1 MKPGHISTVE
11 IRNIIRYSDAH
22 PLTLIRP
29 QDSILK
35 SRNQTAAK
43 QTSHKILARFLPAM
57 ALSLFLFVPGQP
69 ALEAAEIKLPVL
81 GDSASGIVS
90 KQQEYE
96 LGRTWLKAFRSRVR
110 EHDDPLMQQYLEQLL
125 YNLATYSDLEDPR
138 LELVIINN
146 PTMNAFAVPGGV
158 VGFHTGIFAL
168 AENEDQMASVLAH
181 ELAHLSQRHFA
192 RGLETQRSSRM
203 VNLAGLLASLVIA
216 ATAGGDAGMAA
227 ITTAQAIA
235 MNDQL
240 RYSRSNEQEADRM
253 GLQTMERANRDPG
266 AVADMFATLLKS
278 MRYAGSRPPEFLL
291 THPVTEKRIADA
303 RGRAMGSA
311 MRHYPRNPEFH
322 LMKARALIAIS
333 NNPKDAIK
341 RFNAELKSNPQNPE
355 ATYYGLALAHIKAGN
370 YQQARQILD
379 PLLKDNPYQL
389 SFQYSDLELDIALK
403 RYDQGLAKADKLLR
417 LSPNSYPLTTI
428 KSEILW
434 QAHRYEEA
442 GAVLTA
448 LSRMRPEDPMIW
460 YRLAEVRGLA
470 GNISGVHEARAEYF
484 ILVGAFDKAREQ
496 LTLAVKLVAAD
507 FKRSAIVRQRIRDVA
522 ALEDRIEKL

>member
-1 MKPGHISTVE
+1 MKSPNSTA
-11 IRNIIRYSDAH
+11 I
-22 PLTLIRP
+22 
-29 QDSILK
+29 
-35 SRNQTAAK
+35 AAK
-43 QTSHKILARFLPAM
+43 QTSGRVPATILSSIL
-57 ALSLFLFVPGQP
+57 LSVLFFASGQSAP
-69 ALEAAEIKLPVL
+69 EAADIKLPIL

-138 LELVIINN
+138 LELVIVNN

-158 VGFHTGIFAL
+158 VGYHTGVFAL
-168 AENEDQMASVLAH
+168 AETEDQMASVLAH

-192 RGLETQRSSRM
+192 RGLEAQRSSSM
-203 VNLAGLLASLVIA
+203 VSLAGLLASLVIA

-227 ITTAQAIA
+227 ITTSQAMA
-235 MNDQL
+235 MDNQL

-266 AVADMFATLLKS
+266 AVADMFAALLKAT
-278 MRYAGSRPPEFLL
+278 RYSGSRPPEFLL
-291 THPVTEKRIADA
+291 THPITEKRIADA
-303 RGRAMGSA
+303 RGRAMGAS
-311 MRHYPRNPEFH
+311 MRHYPRSPEFH
-322 LMKARALIAIS
+322 LIKARALIAIS
-333 NNPKDAIK
+333 NKPLDAIK
-341 RFNAELKSNPQNPE
+341 RFNAQLKSNPQNPQ
-355 ATYYGLALAHIKAGN
+355 AIYYGLALAHTKAGN
-370 YQQARQILD
+370 YKQARQILD
-379 PLLKDNPYQL
+379 PLLRDNPYQL
-389 SFQYSDLELDIALK
+389 SFQYADLELDIALS
-403 RYDQGLAKADKLLR
+403 RYDQGLTKVDKLLR
-417 LSPNSYPLTTI
+417 LSPNSYPLTAI

-442 GAVLTA
+442 GSVLTA

-484 ILVGAFDKAREQ
+484 ILVGALDMAREQ
-496 LTLAVKLVAAD
+496 LTLAAKLVAAD
-507 FKRSAIVRQRIRDVA
+507 FKRSAIVRQRIRDIT

>member
-1 MKPGHISTVE
+1 MKSNTQ
-11 IRNIIRYSDAH
+11 AH
-22 PLTLIRP
+22 KQKGPWPLRSLQYLTGLLFSVTLV
-29 QDSILK
+29 IL
-35 SRNQTAAK
+35 SQ
-43 QTSHKILARFLPAM
+43 SS
-57 ALSLFLFVPGQP
+57 AL
-69 ALEAAEIKLPVL
+69 AAEIKLPIL
-81 GDSASGIVS
+81 GDATSGIVS

-125 YNLATYSDLEDPR
+125 YNLATYSDVEDPR

-146 PTMNAFAVPGGV
+146 PSMNAFAVPGGV
-158 VGFHTGIFAL
+158 VGFHTGVFAL

-192 RGLETQRSSRM
+192 RGVEAQRASSM
-203 VNLAGLLASLVIA
+203 LSLGGLLASLVIA

-227 ITTAQAIA
+227 ITATQAVA

-266 AVADMFATLLKS
+266 AVADMFATLLKAT
-278 MRYAGSRPPEFLL
+278 RYKGSRPPEFLL

-303 RGRAMGSA
+303 RGRAMASS
-311 MRHYPRNPEFH
+311 MRQYSRSPEFH
-322 LMKARALIAIS
+322 LIKARALVAIS
-333 NNPKDAIK
+333 NNPKNAIK
-341 RFNAELKSNPQNPE
+341 RFNAQLRSNPQNPQG
-355 ATYYGLALAHIKAGN
+355 AQYGLALAYIGAGEFDL
-370 YQQARQILD
+370 ARQSLAR
-379 PLLKDNPYQL
+379 LLKDNPYQL
-389 SFQYSDLELDIALK
+389 SFQYADLELDLATK
-403 RYDQGLAKADKLLR
+403 EYNQGLAKLDKLLR
-417 LSPNSYPLTTI
+417 LSPNNYPLTTI

-442 GAVLTA
+442 GEVLTA

-484 ILVGAFDKAREQ
+484 ILVGAFDQAREQ
-496 LTLAVKLVAAD
+496 LSLAVKLVASD

-522 ALEDRIEKL
+522 ALEDRIKKL

>member
-1 MKPGHISTVE
+1 MTVV
-11 IRNIIRYSDAH
+11 
-22 PLTLIRP
+22 
-29 QDSILK
+29 IL
-35 SRNQTAAK
+35 SQ
-43 QTSHKILARFLPAM
+43 SS
-57 ALSLFLFVPGQP
+57 AL
-69 ALEAAEIKLPVL
+69 AAEIKLPIL
-81 GDSASGIVS
+81 GDATSGIVS

-125 YNLATYSDLEDPR
+125 YNLATYSDVEDPR

-146 PTMNAFAVPGGV
+146 PSMNAFAVPGGV
-158 VGFHTGIFAL
+158 VGFHTGVFAL

-192 RGLETQRSSRM
+192 RGVEAQRASSM
-203 VNLAGLLASLVIA
+203 LSLGGLLASLVIA

-227 ITTAQAIA
+227 ITATQAVA

-266 AVADMFATLLKS
+266 AVADMFATLLKAT
-278 MRYAGSRPPEFLL
+278 RYKGSRPPEFLL

-303 RGRAMGSA
+303 RGRAMASS
-311 MRHYPRNPEFH
+311 MRQYSRSPEFH
-322 LMKARALIAIS
+322 LIKARALVAIS
-333 NNPKDAIK
+333 NNPKNAIK
-341 RFNAELKSNPQNPE
+341 RFNAQLRSNPQNPQG
-355 ATYYGLALAHIKAGN
+355 AQYGLALAYIGAGEFDL
-370 YQQARQILD
+370 ARQSLAR
-379 PLLKDNPYQL
+379 LLKDNPYQL
-389 SFQYSDLELDIALK
+389 SFQYADLELDIATK
-403 RYDQGLAKADKLLR
+403 EYNQGLAKLDKLLR
-417 LSPNSYPLTTI
+417 LSPNNYPLTTI

-442 GAVLTA
+442 GEVLTA

-484 ILVGAFDKAREQ
+484 ILVGAFDQAREQ
-496 LTLAVKLVAAD
+496 LSLAVKLVASD

-522 ALEDRIEKL
+522 ALEDRIKKL

>member
-1 MKPGHISTVE
+1 MFS
-11 IRNIIRYSDAH
+11 A
-22 PLTLIRP
+22 TLV
-29 QDSILK
+29 IL
-35 SRNQTAAK
+35 SQ
-43 QTSHKILARFLPAM
+43 SS
-57 ALSLFLFVPGQP
+57 AL
-69 ALEAAEIKLPVL
+69 AAEIKLPIL
-81 GDSASGIVS
+81 GDATSGIVS

-146 PTMNAFAVPGGV
+146 PSMNAFAVPGGV
-158 VGFHTGIFAL
+158 VGFHTGVFAL

-192 RGLETQRSSRM
+192 RGVEAQRASSM
-203 VNLAGLLASLVIA
+203 LSLGGLLASLVIA

-227 ITTAQAIA
+227 ITATQAVA

-266 AVADMFATLLKS
+266 AVADMFATLLKAT
-278 MRYAGSRPPEFLL
+278 RYKGSRPPEFLL

-303 RGRAMGSA
+303 RGRAMASS
-311 MRHYPRNPEFH
+311 MRQYPRSPEFH
-322 LMKARALIAIS
+322 LIKARALVAIS
-333 NNPKDAIK
+333 NNPNNAIK
-341 RFNAELKSNPQNPE
+341 RFNAQLRSNLQNPQG
-355 ATYYGLALAHIKAGN
+355 AQYGLALAYTQAGKFN
-370 YQQARQILD
+370 LARQILAR
-379 PLLKDNPYQL
+379 LLKNNPYQL
-389 SFQYSDLELDIALK
+389 SFQYADLELDIATK
-403 RYDQGLAKADKLLR
+403 EYDQGLAKLDKLLR
-417 LSPNSYPLTTI
+417 LSPNNYPLTTI

-442 GAVLTA
+442 GEVLTA

-484 ILVGAFDKAREQ
+484 ILVGAFDQAREQ
-496 LTLAVKLVAAD
+496 LSLAVKLVASD

>member
-1 MKPGHISTVE
+1 M
-11 IRNIIRYSDAH
+11 
-22 PLTLIRP
+22 TLV
-29 QDSILK
+29 IL
-35 SRNQTAAK
+35 SQ
-43 QTSHKILARFLPAM
+43 SS
-57 ALSLFLFVPGQP
+57 AL
-69 ALEAAEIKLPVL
+69 AAEIKLPIL
-81 GDSASGIVS
+81 GDATSGIVS

-125 YNLATYSDLEDPR
+125 YNLATYSDVEDPR

-146 PTMNAFAVPGGV
+146 PSMNAFAVPGGV
-158 VGFHTGIFAL
+158 VGFHTGVFAL

-192 RGLETQRSSRM
+192 RGVEAQRASSM
-203 VNLAGLLASLVIA
+203 LSLGGLLASLVIA

-227 ITTAQAIA
+227 ITATQAVA

-266 AVADMFATLLKS
+266 AVADMFATLLKAT
-278 MRYAGSRPPEFLL
+278 RYKGSRPPEFLL

-303 RGRAMGSA
+303 RGRAMASS
-311 MRHYPRNPEFH
+311 MRQYSRSPEFH
-322 LMKARALIAIS
+322 LIKARALVAIS
-333 NNPKDAIK
+333 NNPKNAIK
-341 RFNAELKSNPQNPE
+341 RFNAQLRSNPQNPQG
-355 ATYYGLALAHIKAGN
+355 AKYGLALAYIGAGEFDL
-370 YQQARQILD
+370 ARRSLAR
-379 PLLKDNPYQL
+379 LLKDNPYQL
-389 SFQYSDLELDIALK
+389 SFQYADLELDIAIK
-403 RYDQGLAKADKLLR
+403 EYNQGLAKLDKLLR

-442 GAVLTA
+442 GEVLTA

-484 ILVGAFDKAREQ
+484 ILVGAFDQAREQ
-496 LTLAVKLVAAD
+496 LSLAVKLVASD
-507 FKRSAIVRQRIRDVA
+507 FKRSAIVRQRIRDIA
-522 ALEDRIEKL
+522 ALEDRIKKL

>member
-1 MKPGHISTVE
+1 MKSNTQ
-11 IRNIIRYSDAH
+11 AH
-22 PLTLIRP
+22 KQKGPWPLRSLQYLTGLLFSVTLV
-29 QDSILK
+29 IL
-35 SRNQTAAK
+35 SQ
-43 QTSHKILARFLPAM
+43 SS
-57 ALSLFLFVPGQP
+57 AL
-69 ALEAAEIKLPVL
+69 AAEIKLPIL
-81 GDSASGIVS
+81 GDATSGIVS

-125 YNLATYSDLEDPR
+125 YNLATYSDVEDPR

-146 PTMNAFAVPGGV
+146 PSMNAFAVPGGV
-158 VGFHTGIFAL
+158 VGFHTGVFAL

-192 RGLETQRSSRM
+192 RGVEAQRASSM
-203 VNLAGLLASLVIA
+203 LSLGGLLASLVIA

-227 ITTAQAIA
+227 ITATQAVA

-266 AVADMFATLLKS
+266 AVADMFATLLKAT
-278 MRYAGSRPPEFLL
+278 RYKGSRPPEFLL

-303 RGRAMGSA
+303 RGRAMASS
-311 MRHYPRNPEFH
+311 MRQYSRSPEFH
-322 LMKARALIAIS
+322 LIKARALVAIS
-333 NNPKDAIK
+333 NNPKNAIK
-341 RFNAELKSNPQNPE
+341 RFNAQLRSNPQNPQG
-355 ATYYGLALAHIKAGN
+355 AQYGLALAYIGAGEFDL
-370 YQQARQILD
+370 ARQSLAR
-379 PLLKDNPYQL
+379 LLKDNPYQL
-389 SFQYSDLELDIALK
+389 SFQYADLELDIATK
-403 RYDQGLAKADKLLR
+403 EYNQGLAKLDKLLR
-417 LSPNSYPLTTI
+417 LSPNNYPLTTI

-442 GAVLTA
+442 GEVLTA

-484 ILVGAFDKAREQ
+484 ILVGAFDQAREQ
-496 LTLAVKLVAAD
+496 LSLAVKLVASD

-522 ALEDRIEKL
+522 ALEDRIKKL

>member
-1 MKPGHISTVE
+1 MKSNTQ
-11 IRNIIRYSDAH
+11 AH
-22 PLTLIRP
+22 KQKGPWPLRSLQYLTGLLFSVTLV
-29 QDSILK
+29 IL
-35 SRNQTAAK
+35 SQ
-43 QTSHKILARFLPAM
+43 SS
-57 ALSLFLFVPGQP
+57 AL
-69 ALEAAEIKLPVL
+69 AAEIKLPIL
-81 GDSASGIVS
+81 GDATSGIVS

-125 YNLATYSDLEDPR
+125 YNLATYSDVEDPR

-146 PTMNAFAVPGGV
+146 PSMNAFAVPGGV
-158 VGFHTGIFAL
+158 VGFHTGVFAL

-192 RGLETQRSSRM
+192 RGVEAQRASSM
-203 VNLAGLLASLVIA
+203 LSLGGLLASLVIA

-227 ITTAQAIA
+227 ITATQAVA

-266 AVADMFATLLKS
+266 AVADMFATLLKAT
-278 MRYAGSRPPEFLL
+278 RYKGSRPPEFLL

-303 RGRAMGSA
+303 RGRAMASS
-311 MRHYPRNPEFH
+311 MRQYSRSPEFH
-322 LMKARALIAIS
+322 LIKARALVAIS
-333 NNPKDAIK
+333 NNPKNAIK
-341 RFNAELKSNPQNPE
+341 RFNAQLRSNPQNPQG
-355 ATYYGLALAHIKAGN
+355 AQYGLALAYIGAGEFDL
-370 YQQARQILD
+370 ARQSLAR
-379 PLLKDNPYQL
+379 LLEDNPYQL
-389 SFQYSDLELDIALK
+389 SFQYADLELDLATK
-403 RYDQGLAKADKLLR
+403 EYNQGLAKLDKLLR
-417 LSPNSYPLTTI
+417 LSPNNYPLTTI

-442 GAVLTA
+442 GEVLTA

-484 ILVGAFDKAREQ
+484 ILVGAFDQAREQ
-496 LTLAVKLVAAD
+496 LSLAVKLVASD

-522 ALEDRIEKL
+522 ALEDRIKKL

>member
-1 MKPGHISTVE
+1 MKSNTQ
-11 IRNIIRYSDAH
+11 AH
-22 PLTLIRP
+22 KQKGPWPLRSLQYLTGLLFSVTLV
-29 QDSILK
+29 IL
-35 SRNQTAAK
+35 SQ
-43 QTSHKILARFLPAM
+43 SS
-57 ALSLFLFVPGQP
+57 AL
-69 ALEAAEIKLPVL
+69 AAEIKLPIL
-81 GDSASGIVS
+81 GDATSGIVS

-125 YNLATYSDLEDPR
+125 YNLATYSDVEDPR

-146 PTMNAFAVPGGV
+146 PSMNAFAVPGGV
-158 VGFHTGIFAL
+158 VGFHTGVFAL

-192 RGLETQRSSRM
+192 RGVEAQRASSM
-203 VNLAGLLASLVIA
+203 LSLGGLLASLVIA

-227 ITTAQAIA
+227 ITATQAVA

-266 AVADMFATLLKS
+266 AVADMFATLLKAT
-278 MRYAGSRPPEFLL
+278 RYKGSRPPEFLL

-303 RGRAMGSA
+303 RGRAMASS
-311 MRHYPRNPEFH
+311 MRQYSRSPEFH
-322 LMKARALIAIS
+322 LIKARALVAIS
-333 NNPKDAIK
+333 NNPKNAIK
-341 RFNAELKSNPQNPE
+341 RFNAQLRSNPQNPQG
-355 ATYYGLALAHIKAGN
+355 AQYGLALAYIGAGEFDL
-370 YQQARQILD
+370 ARQSLAR
-379 PLLKDNPYQL
+379 LLKDNPYQL
-389 SFQYSDLELDIALK
+389 SFQYADLELDIATK
-403 RYDQGLAKADKLLR
+403 EYNQGLAKLDKLLR
-417 LSPNSYPLTTI
+417 LSPNNYPLTTI
-428 KSEILW
+428 KTEILW

-442 GAVLTA
+442 GEVLTA

-484 ILVGAFDKAREQ
+484 ILVGAFDQAREQ
-496 LTLAVKLVAAD
+496 LSLAVKLVASD

-522 ALEDRIEKL
+522 ALEDRIKKL